1 MVLFPVVDIFSRIPA
16 GLTTDQLMT
25 APLAG
30 QVSVTLFVVSS
41 EQIVWLGI
49 EALSSTDG
57 FTVMVNVSL
66 SPVQLLVDGVTII
79 SEEMGLFVVLLAVN
93 EGIVFVPLVA
103 LSPIALFELVQLK
116 VVLATVPAK
125 VISPVMSSLQN
136 SRSVVGVTTGF
147 GFTVMVYVNESIQV
161 VVPV

>member
-1 MVLFPVVDIFSRIPA
+1 VDIFSRIPV

-79 SEEMGLFVVLLAVN
+79 SEEMGLFVVLLAVK
-93 EGIVFVPLVA
+93 EGRVPVPLVA
-103 LSPIALFELVQLK
+103 LSPIVLFELVQLK
-116 VVLATVPAK
+116 VVLATVPVK
-125 VISPVMSSLQN
+125 VIPPVTSSLQN
-136 SRSVVGVTTGF
+136 SRSAVCVTTGL